1 MDDIRPP
8 QTPKEKEQKSNNF
21 SENSSGNNFVLDD
34 QQSIQNPDYKIN
46 TESLPNKGSSLNKKS
61 KKAKISIIILVILV
75 IASAAA
81 AGYLFYNQQNMQ
93 KEIDT
98 LTAENTQLKQEVY
111 SLKYDNKDILEK
123 EALFNEQKDILL
135 EKINMLKTNCGSNCD
150 AITIPS
156 L

>member
-8 QTPKEKEQKSNNF
+8 QTPKDKEQNSNNY
-21 SENSSGNNFVLDD
+21 SDKPSSSKFVLDD
-34 QQSIQNPDYKIN
+34 PQNAQNTDYKLN
-46 TESLPNKGSSLNKKS
+46 TESFSGNGKTKSKKS
-61 KKAKISIIILVILV
+61 KKAKISIIILVILF
-75 IASAAA
+75 ITSAAA

-93 KEIDT
+93 KEMDT
-98 LTAENTQLKQEVY
+98 LTSENTQLKQEIY

-123 EALFNEQKDILL
+123 EALFNEQKEILI
-135 EKINMLKTNCGSNCD
+135 EKLNMFKTNCGTKCD